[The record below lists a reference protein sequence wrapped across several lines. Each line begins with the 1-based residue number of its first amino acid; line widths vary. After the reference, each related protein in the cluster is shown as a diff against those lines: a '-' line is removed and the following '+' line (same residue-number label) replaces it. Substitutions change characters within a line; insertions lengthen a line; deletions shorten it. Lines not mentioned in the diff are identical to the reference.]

1 MKKYFGL
8 ILVLFSLIF
17 ILTACQ
23 KGQQQSADMLRFMY
37 WGDVQEIEIIT
48 NLINQFEKDT
58 KIKVSAERAPSGPPY
73 MEKVL
78 TQFAGGN
85 PPDVLFV
92 EVNNFKKFA
101 EKGVLEDLTPYLEKE
116 TAFKKKDFYPQI
128 IDRFTINNSLYVLP
142 RDIAPICVVY
152 YNKKLFDEAGVKYPT
167 DDWTWADLVKKG
179 QKLTKKD
186 ANGIYTQFGFVDDWP
201 IWESFVYSNG
211 GSLVDNVKNPKRCT
225 LDKKAAIDAVQ
236 FRADMIHKYKISPSP
251 SQMTAMG
258 GMGTSDMFV
267 SGKVAMFYS
276 GIWKTPLFRQIKDFQ
291 WDVVMFP
298 KGPTGIRAFSTGGSG
313 YAITKDSKKKEAAW
327 KLVTY
332 LAGKQG
338 QIELAKTGLAQPA
351 MIKIAE
357 SEYFL
362 DNKPPKHKDIVL
374 KGVKYVVFAPLM
386 SEWEEINVS
395 SIAPAFDKIWSGKEK
410 AAKIL
415 KEIVPEINESY
426 FSK

>member
-48 NLINQFEKDT
+48 NLVNQFEKDT

-236 FRADMIHKYKISPSP
+236 FRADLIHKYKISPSP

-313 YAITKDSKKKEAAW
+313 YAITKGSKKKEAAW

>member
-1 MKKYFGL
+1 MKKGIVL
-8 ILVLFSLIF
+8 IMVLFLMIF
-17 ILTACQ
+17 TISCGKKADS
-23 KGQQQSADMLRFMY
+23 KDMLRFMY

-48 NLINQFEKDT
+48 NLVKQFEKDT

-73 MEKVL
+73 MEKIL

-92 EVNNFKKFA
+92 EVNNFKAFA
-101 EKGVLEDLTPYLEKE
+101 EKNVLEDLTPYLEKE

-128 IDRFTINNSLYVLP
+128 IDRFTIGNSLYVLP

-179 QKLTKKD
+179 QKLVKKD
-186 ANGIYTQFGFVDDWP
+186 EKGIYTQFGFVDDWP

-211 GSLVDNVKNPKRCT
+211 GSLVDNVKKPKKCT
-225 LDKKAAIDAVQ
+225 LNKKEAIEAIQ
-236 FRADMIHKYKISPSP
+236 FRADLIHKYKIAPSP

-298 KGPTGIRAFSTGGSG
+298 KGPKGIRAFSTGGSG
-313 YAITKDSKKKEAAW
+313 YAIVKSSKKKEAAW

-332 LAGKQG
+332 LAGKTG

-351 MIKIAE
+351 MISIAE
-357 SEYFL
+357 SKYFI
-362 DNKPPKHKDIVL
+362 DDRPPKHKDIVL

-395 SIAPAFDKIWSGKEK
+395 VIAPAFDKIWSGKEK
-410 AAKIL
+410 AEKVL
-415 KEIVPEINESY
+415 KEIVPEINENF

>member
-1 MKKYFGL
+1 MKRITAL
-8 ILVLFSLIF
+8 IALLFLLVFSVSCGKK
-17 ILTACQ
+17 A
-23 KGQQQSADMLRFMY
+23 SSRDMLRFMY

-48 NLINQFEKDT
+48 NLVQQFEKDT

-92 EVNNFKKFA
+92 EVNNFKAFA
-101 EKGVLEDLTPYLEKE
+101 EKDVLEDLTPYLEKE
-116 TAFKKKDFYPQI
+116 SAFKKKDFYPQI
-128 IDRFTINNSLYVLP
+128 IDRFTIRNSLYVLP

-179 QKLTKKD
+179 QKLVKKD
-186 ANGIYTQFGFVDDWP
+186 AKGIYTQFGFVDDWP

-211 GSLVDNVKNPKRCT
+211 GSLVDNVKNPKKCT
-225 LDKKAAIDAVQ
+225 LNKKEAIEAIQ
-236 FRADMIHKYKISPSP
+236 FRADLIHKYKITPSP

-298 KGPTGIRAFSTGGSG
+298 KGPKGKRAFSTGGSG
-313 YAITKDSKKKEAAW
+313 YAIVKTSKKKDAAW
-327 KLVTY
+327 KLITY

-351 MIKIAE
+351 MISIAE
-357 SEYFL
+357 SKNFI
-362 DNKPPKHKDIVL
+362 DDRPPKHKDIVL

-410 AAKIL
+410 AGKIL
-415 KEIVPEINESY
+415 KEIVPEINENF

>member
-1 MKKYFGL
+1 MKK
-8 ILVLFSLIF
+8 IISLVLMIF
-17 ILTACQ
+17 LLVFFNSCGKSKAVS
-23 KGQQQSADMLRFMY
+23 KDMLRFMY

-48 NLINQFEKDT
+48 NLVKQFEKDT

-92 EVNNFKKFA
+92 EVNNFKAFA
-101 EKGVLEDLTPYLEKE
+101 ERNVLEDLTPYLEKE

-128 IDRFTINNSLYVLP
+128 IDRFTIGNSLYVLP

-167 DDWTWADLVKKG
+167 DDWTWYDLVKKG
-179 QKLTKKD
+179 QKLVKKD
-186 ANGIYTQFGFVDDWP
+186 SKGIYTQFGFVDDWP

-211 GSLVDNVKNPKRCT
+211 GSLVDNVKNPKKCT
-225 LDKKAAIDAVQ
+225 LNKKEAIEAIQ
-236 FRADMIHKYKISPSP
+236 FRADLIHKYKIAPSP

-298 KGPTGIRAFSTGGSG
+298 KGPKGIRAFSTGGSG
-313 YAITKDSKKKEAAW
+313 YAITKASNKKEAAW

-332 LAGKQG
+332 LAGKAG

-351 MIKIAE
+351 MISIAE
-357 SEYFL
+357 SKYFI
-362 DNKPPKHKDIVL
+362 DDRPPKHKDIVL

-395 SIAPAFDKIWSGKEK
+395 AIAPAFDKIWSGKEK
-410 AAKIL
+410 AEKVL
-415 KEIVPEINESY
+415 KEIVPEINENF

>member
-1 MKKYFGL
+1 MKKYIG
-8 ILVLFSLIF
+8 LVLVLLLLIF

-23 KGQQQSADMLRFMY
+23 KGQQKSSDMLRFMY
-37 WGDVQEIEIIT
+37 WGDVQEIEIIS
-48 NLINQFEKDT
+48 NLVKQFEKDT

-101 EKGVLEDLTPYLEKE
+101 EKEVLEDLTPYLEKE

-128 IDRFTINNSLYVLP
+128 IDRFTINNKLYVLP

-167 DDWTWADLVKKG
+167 DDWTWSDLVKKG

-186 ANGIYTQFGFVDDWP
+186 AKGIYTQFGFVDDWP

-236 FRADMIHKYKISPSP
+236 FRADLIHKYKITPSP

-313 YAITKDSKKKEAAW
+313 YAIVKASKKKEAAW

-357 SEYFL
+357 SEHFL
-362 DNKPPKHKDIVL
+362 DNKPPKNKSIVL

-395 SIAPAFDKIWSGKEK
+395 LIAPAFDKIWSGKEK